1 MNLRKGK
8 RRRTFVYWKHSCI
21 PLNVS
26 SIDSGAVS
34 ISHTPGAVHRWEQ
47 VCGFLRKAFRS
58 VAVKH
63 TTESRT
69 RKDGSHP
76 LPTHVNGRD
85 LSRGACKVGK
95 VWDSTV
101 HHIGDFR
108 AQCHCGHQR
117 LNDRDHSYGRMST
130 YTEILHLPLHLYHP
144 SAYVSEQRSHG

>member
-1 MNLRKGK
+1 
-8 RRRTFVYWKHSCI
+8 VYWKHSCI

-47 VCGFLRKAFRS
+47 VCGFLRKTFHS
-58 VAVKH
+58 VAVKPVKH
-63 TTESRT
+63 ATKSRT

-76 LPTHVNGRD
+76 LPTRVNGWD
-85 LSRGACKVGK
+85 LSRAACKVGK

-108 AQCHCGHQR
+108 AQRHCGDQR
-117 LNDRDHSYGRMST
+117 LNDRDHSYGCMST
-130 YTEILHLPLHLYHP
+130 YAEILHLSLHLYHP
-144 SAYVSEQRSHG
+144 SADVNEQRSHG